1 MAARDTYFHIGDECI
16 WTGDIVPRKYIVV
29 YNENDNYVGF
39 VYHTEYGLEQSYV
52 RGPVP
57 QQYHKTG
64 KNNLLA
70 AQFIRSM
77 EKN

>member
-1 MAARDTYFHIGDECI
+1 MAKRDTYFHIGDECI

-39 VYHTEYGLEQSYV
+39 VYRTEHGLEQKYV
-52 RGPVP
+52 RGRPS
-57 QQYHKTG
+57 QWYHKTG
-64 KNNLLA
+64 RNNPLA

>member
-29 YNENDNYVGF
+29 YNENDSYVGF
-39 VYHTEYGLEQSYV
+39 VYRTEYGLEQNYV

-64 KNNLLA
+64 KNNLIA
-70 AQFIRSM
+70 AQFIQSM